1 MWTCGT
7 VEPHDPPLRFLPFLG
22 KTGAPHL
29 SESPQRTLVPCTHAA
44 AMATSA
50 AAAAATGNVAAQQQQ
65 QQQQP
70 EALETPSPVR
80 PHLKARSSNHQRRP
94 SVIHDDDVVP
104 PSDASTSP
112 PSPLPS
118 SPAAASRAHTHQPSS
133 PTAHSCSAAAPAS
146 AAADA
151 RPRLRVVIPPVP
163 PFLHEVDK
171 RDERA
176 RRQQLVTSEAAT
188 SEPTTT
194 EDAAAFHTPEKPS
207 TSKRKTRSG
216 DQDELLVDPSLAFHE
231 SEFRMS
237 QITPPPSSRMLDHQ
251 NPPQPPRKAK
261 KRRRVLD
268 RPVNPVTGRL
278 RFSALPLPRLSLS
291 SESSMSSGFSQ
302 YSQSSPPRLDTPPGS
317 PVRMASV
324 FRSLADEFAAVQD
337 TPPVRGLR
345 APPRIA
351 RAAMRRCTPP
361 ISSRTRSAIQTP
373 TTTMVLRSR
382 QLNPSKSSG

>member
-1 MWTCGT
+1 MTMWC
-7 VEPHDPPLRFLPFLG
+7 
-22 KTGAPHL
+22 
-29 SESPQRTLVPCTHAA
+29 
-44 AMATSA
+44 
-50 AAAAATGNVAAQQQQ
+50 
-65 QQQQP
+65 
-70 EALETPSPVR
+70 R
-80 PHLKARSSNHQRRP
+80 P
-94 SVIHDDDVVP
+94 
-104 PSDASTSP
+104 
-112 PSPLPS
+112 
-118 SPAAASRAHTHQPSS
+118 
-133 PTAHSCSAAAPAS
+133 PAS
-146 AAADA
+146 AAASDA

-171 RDERA
+171 RIERERA
-176 RRQQLVTSEAAT
+176 RRTQVVAAIESAT
-188 SEPTTT
+188 GEHSVSK
-194 EDAAAFHTPEKPS
+194 DAADFRTPEKPPA
-207 TSKRKTRSG
+207 SKRKARGG
-216 DQDELLVDPSLAFHE
+216 DLDEQDQALAFQE
-231 SEFRMS
+231 SEFRTS
-237 QITPPPSSRMLDHQ
+237 QITPPPSSRMLDYK

-261 KRRRVLD
+261 KRRRVLE
-268 RPVNPVTGRL
+268 RPINPVTGRL

-373 TTTMVLRSR
+373 TMTMVLRSR
-382 QLNPSKSSG
+382 QLNPSKSG